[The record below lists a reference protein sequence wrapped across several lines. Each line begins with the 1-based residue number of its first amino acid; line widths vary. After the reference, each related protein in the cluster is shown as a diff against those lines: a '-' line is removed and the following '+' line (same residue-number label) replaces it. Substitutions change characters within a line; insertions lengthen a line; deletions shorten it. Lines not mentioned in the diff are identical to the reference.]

1 MMPGVPD
8 REGWSGLDPG
18 AGGAVEDGRQNAV
31 AAKEDDTGF
40 LFARVFSGGDGA
52 RALEHLRALTLDRA
66 LGPEASPDALRHLE
80 GQRCLVRHIL
90 ALVARGRAG

>member
-1 MMPGVPD
+1 MMPGAPGRD
-8 REGWSGLDPG
+8 GWSGLEPG
-18 AGGAVEDGRQNAV
+18 TGGMVADGRSAV
-31 AAKEDDTGF
+31 AAGDDDTGF
-40 LFARVFSGGDGA
+40 LFARVFSGDDGA
-52 RALEHLRALTLDRA
+52 RVLAYLRAQTLDRA